1 MENFPESVKQ
11 DIIKEIKE
19 LMTEDPYFRDVYQ
32 VILELFE
39 KGRDENYYVRNFSEI
54 AYLFMKALISLTLFM
69 KYVLFINEIS
79 ERASHRKKP

>member
-1 MENFPESVKQ
+1 MR
-11 DIIKEIKE
+11 IITSE
-19 LMTEDPYFRDVYQ
+19 T
-32 VILELFE
+32 
-39 KGRDENYYVRNFSEI
+39 FSEI